1 MPTAMPRKAARRRVL
16 ELVERFGL
24 LRHMGLVLS
33 VVVPLVGFNR
43 VGCISLVRC
52 RFFSAGFR
60 RIESTGRRTP
70 RSATEKLD
78 FRGMRLPFGVVR
90 VKPSISTGRAHTQR
104 YTSSDGTRVPS
115 DRFRPHCSGLSEPR
129 GIAFSRRWPGLTCP
143 VHGVEGRDWIVA
155 SPPWKRGSSQWPE
168 SNPGPRKGS
177 LRVDDCR
184 RRDPMTVVLIS
195 DASAEPARAEARA
208 PHPSRAPASMAFR

>member
-16 ELVERFGL
+16 ELVERFDL

-129 GIAFSRRWPGLTCP
+129 GIAFSRRWPGLTCSGTEWK
-143 VHGVEGRDWIVA
+143 VGIGLSRAHLGNGVRVNGRNRT
-155 SPPWKRGSSQWPE
+155 RG
-168 SNPGPRKGS
+168 
-177 LRVDDCR
+177 
-184 RRDPMTVVLIS
+184 
-195 DASAEPARAEARA
+195 PAREASVSTIAADGTR
-208 PHPSRAPASMAFR
+208 